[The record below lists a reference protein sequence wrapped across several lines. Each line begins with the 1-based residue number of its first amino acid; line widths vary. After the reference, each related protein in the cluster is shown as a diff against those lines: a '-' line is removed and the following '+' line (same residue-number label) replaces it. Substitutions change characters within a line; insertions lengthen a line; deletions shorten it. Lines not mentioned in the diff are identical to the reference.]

1 MQKNQ
6 MKGYNKIAALMGR
19 YPESAIISQFSE
31 LNIQNLLYLQAELI
45 GLQKDLRELEDANDR
60 SSDPERSAYSRNWDA
75 LSSAKK
81 EGGSNEQWKLVQSIN
96 VKLKEYSACVYAREN
111 GSEAEICRRGRLP
124 MEPDWDTSTSES
136 K

>member
-1 MQKNQ
+1 MQKNK

-81 EGGSNEQWKLVQSIN
+81 EGGSNEQWKLMQLIN
-96 VKLKEYSACVYAREN
+96 VKLKEYSAFYAREN
-111 GSEAEICRRGRLP
+111 GSEAEISRRGRLP
-124 MEPDWDTSTSES
+124 MEPDWDSSTSES